1 MRILRRGVLQ
11 RTADRYQ
18 RDGSGE
24 SPGLVTPPLCCPAVA
39 DLENGLEVLVVR
51 QVIEH

>member
-1 MRILRRGVLQ
+1 MRILRRGALQ

-24 SPGLVTPPLCCPAVA
+24 SPGVVTPLCFALAVA
-39 DLENGLEVLVVR
+39 DLENGLESTSFKPVV
-51 QVIEH
+51 EH